1 MSGTPILTVKDLG
14 KRYGERIIFEGLTF
28 GLLPGAHIGLI
39 GRNGQGKSTMLKVL
53 AGEEKPTDGVV
64 VPSKGLTIGYV
75 GQEPRLDPNK
85 NVRGNVEEGIQEIKD
100 LLAKFDAV
108 NEKLGTELSDEEM
121 NETLEEQAK
130 LQAELD
136 AKDAWEVDRKLDV
149 AAEALRLPPWDAD
162 VNKLSGG
169 EKRRVALCR
178 VLMKHPDL
186 LLLDEPT
193 NHLDAETVSW
203 LENFLRDYTGTI
215 MLVTHDRYFL
225 DHVTKISCELDKG
238 RIRVYEGNYSAY
250 LEAREKLR
258 ATDKATQKKRA
269 TVLERELEWLRAGV
283 AARTTKNKARITN
296 YHKLLEEYESLDT
309 GEGSMELRLPMAE
322 RLGTKVVNAKHLSK
336 AYGDKVLMKD
346 FSFELPQGGIVG
358 VVGPNGMGKTTLI
371 KMILGTEKP
380 DSGSIEIGDTVRFC
394 YVDQGRDTLDPNKTV
409 YEEVSGMNR
418 AGGRDASPNA
428 AADWITIGKKTMP
441 VRQYLAHFL
450 LGGDIQQMKVGKLS
464 GGERNRVQ
472 LAKLLKQGGNVLVL
486 DEPTNDLD
494 LETLRVLEEALT
506 SFPGCAIVVTHDRYF
521 LDRIATHIISFEG
534 NGEVVWCEGS
544 WEVYQE
550 QRQRRLAER
559 NATDPSGKGKHRKML
574 KT

>member
-1 MSGTPILTVKDLG
+1 MSTPILTVKDLG
-14 KRYGERIIFEGLTF
+14 KRYGERVIFEGLTF
-28 GLLPGAHIGLI
+28 GLLKGAHIGLI

-53 AGEEKPTDGVV
+53 AGEEKPSDGVV

-75 GQEPRLDPNK
+75 GQEPRLDPTK
-85 NVRGNVEEGIQEIKD
+85 NVRQNVEEAVQEIHD
-100 LLAKFDAV
+100 LLKKFDEI
-108 NEKLGTELSDEEM
+108 NEKLGTDLSPEEM
-121 NETLEEQAK
+121 EETLEEQTK
-130 LQAELD
+130 IQAELD
-136 AKDAWEVDRKLDV
+136 AKDAWEVDRKLDI

-162 VNKLSGG
+162 VSKLSGG
-169 EKRRVALCR
+169 EKRRVALCKT
-178 VLMKHPDL
+178 LMKHPDL

-193 NHLDAETVSW
+193 NHLDSETVTW
-203 LENFLRDYTGTI
+203 LENFLVDYSGTI

-238 RIRVYEGNYSAY
+238 RIRVFEGNYSAY
-250 LEAREKLR
+250 LEAKEKLR

-269 TVLERELEWLRAGV
+269 SVLERELEWLRAGV

-296 YHKLLEEYESLDT
+296 YHKLQDEYDSLDM
-309 GEGSMELRLPMAE
+309 GEGTMELRLPVAE
-322 RLGTKVVNAKHLSK
+322 RLGTKVVNVKNLSK
-336 AYGDKVLMKD
+336 KFGDKVLLKD

-371 KMILGTEKP
+371 KMLLGKEKP
-380 DSGSIEIGDTVRFC
+380 DSGSVEVGETVRFC

-409 YEEVSGMNR
+409 YEEVSG
-418 AGGRDASPNA
+418 GT
-428 AADWITIGKKTMP
+428 DWIQIGKKTMP
-441 VRQYLAHFL
+441 TRQYLAHFL

-464 GGERNRVQ
+464 GGERNRTQ
-472 LAKLLKQGGNVLVL
+472 LAKLLREGGNVLVL

-506 SFPGCAIVVTHDRYF
+506 NFPGCAIVVTHDRYF
-521 LDRIATHIISFEG
+521 LDRIATHIIAFEG
-534 NGEVVWCEGS
+534 GTNEKGDGPNVVWCEGS

-550 QRQRRLAER
+550 QRARRLAEK

>member
-1 MSGTPILTVKDLG
+1 MSTPILTVKDLG

-28 GLLPGAHIGLI
+28 GLLKGAHIGLI

-53 AGEEKPTDGVV
+53 AGEETPSDGVV

-75 GQEPRLDPNK
+75 GQEPRLDPK
-85 NVRGNVEEGIQEIKD
+85 KDVRGNVEEAVQEIHD
-100 LLAKFDAV
+100 LLKKFDEV
-108 NEKLGTELSDEEM
+108 NEKLGTDLSPEEM
-121 NETLEEQAK
+121 EETLEEQAK

-136 AKDAWEVDRKLDV
+136 AKDAWEVDRRLEI
-149 AAEALRLPPWDAD
+149 AAQALRLPAWDAD

-169 EKRRVALCR
+169 EKRRVALCK

-193 NHLDAETVSW
+193 NHLDSETVSW
-203 LENFLRDYTGTI
+203 LEGFLRDYTGTI

-238 RIRVYEGNYSAY
+238 RIRVFEGNYSAY
-250 LEAREKLR
+250 LEAKEKLR

-269 TVLERELEWLRAGV
+269 SVLERELEWLRAGV

-296 YHKLLEEYESLDT
+296 YHKLQDEYDSLDT
-309 GEGSMELRLPMAE
+309 GESSMELRLPVAE
-322 RLGTKVVNAKHLSK
+322 RLGTKVVQTKGLTK
-336 AYGDKVLMKD
+336 KFGDKVLMKD

-371 KMILGTEKP
+371 KMLLGMEKP
-380 DSGSIEIGDTVRFC
+380 DSGTVEIGETVRFC
-394 YVDQGRDTLDPNKTV
+394 YVDQGRDTLEATKTV
-409 YEEVSGMNR
+409 YEEVSG
-418 AGGRDASPNA
+418 GT
-428 AADWITIGKKTMP
+428 DWIQIGKKTMP
-441 VRQYLAHFL
+441 TRQYLAHFL
-450 LGGDIQQMKVGKLS
+450 LGGDIQQMRVGKLS

-472 LAKLLKQGGNVLVL
+472 LAKLLRQGGNVLVL

-506 SFPGCAIVVTHDRYF
+506 SFPGSAVVVTHDRYF
-521 LDRIATHIISFEG
+521 LDRIATHIIAFEG
-534 NGEVVWCEGS
+534 TAEGESAPSVIWCEGS
-544 WEVYQE
+544 YEIYQE

-559 NATDPSGKGKHRKML
+559 NATDPTGKGKHRKML

>member
-1 MSGTPILTVKDLG
+1 MSTPILTVKDLG
-14 KRYGERIIFEGLTF
+14 KRYGERVIFEGLTF

-53 AGEEKPTDGVV
+53 AGEEKPSDGVV

-75 GQEPRLDPNK
+75 GQEPRLDPKK
-85 NVRGNVEEGIQEIKD
+85 NVRGNVEEAVQEIHD

-108 NEKLGTELSDEEM
+108 NEKLGTDLTPEQME
-121 NETLEEQAK
+121 ETLEEQAK

-136 AKDAWEVDRKLDV
+136 AKDAWEVDRRLEV
-149 AAEALRLPPWDAD
+149 AAEALRLPPWEAE
-162 VNKLSGG
+162 VEKLSGG
-169 EKRRVALCR
+169 EKRRVALCKI
-178 VLMKHPDL
+178 LMKHPDL

-193 NHLDAETVSW
+193 NHLDSETVTW
-203 LENFLRDYTGTI
+203 LENFLHDYTGTI

-238 RIRVYEGNYSAY
+238 RIRVFEGNYSAY
-250 LEAREKLR
+250 LEAKEKLR
-258 ATDKATQKKRA
+258 ATDKATQKKRSS
-269 TVLERELEWLRAGV
+269 VLERELEWLRAGV

-296 YHKLLEEYESLDT
+296 YHKLLEEYETLDT
-309 GEGSMELRLPMAE
+309 GESSMELRLPVAE
-322 RLGTKVVNAKHLSK
+322 RLGTKVVVVKNLSK
-336 AYGDKVLMKD
+336 SYGDKVLLKD

-371 KMILGTEKP
+371 KMILGMEKP
-380 DSGSIEIGDTVRFC
+380 DSGSIEIGETVRFC

-409 YEEVSGMNR
+409 YEEVSG
-418 AGGRDASPNA
+418 GT
-428 AADWITIGKKTMP
+428 DWIQIGKKTMP
-441 VRQYLAHFL
+441 TRQYLAHFL
-450 LGGDIQQMKVGKLS
+450 LGGDIQQMRVGKLS

-472 LAKLLKQGGNVLVL
+472 LAKLLRQGGNVLVL

-521 LDRIATHIISFEG
+521 LDRIATHIIAFEG
-534 NGEVVWCEGS
+534 KREGDEAPGVVWCEGS

-550 QRQRRLAER
+550 QRQRRLAEK

-574 KT
+574 KA

>member
-1 MSGTPILTVKDLG
+1 MSTPILTVKDLG
-14 KRYGERIIFEGLTF
+14 KRYGERVIFEGLTF

-53 AGEEKPTDGVV
+53 AGEEKPSDGVV

-75 GQEPRLDPNK
+75 GQEPQLDPKK
-85 NVRGNVEEGIQEIKD
+85 NVRGNVEEAVKEIHD

-108 NEKLGTELSDEEM
+108 NEKLGTDLTPEQME
-121 NETLEEQAK
+121 ETLEEQAK

-136 AKDAWEVDRKLDV
+136 AKDAWEVDRRLEV
-149 AAEALRLPPWDAD
+149 AAQALRLPPWEAE
-162 VNKLSGG
+162 VSKLSGG
-169 EKRRVALCR
+169 EKRRVALCKI
-178 VLMKHPDL
+178 LMRHPDL

-203 LENFLRDYTGTI
+203 LENFLHDYTGTI

-238 RIRVYEGNYSAY
+238 RIRVFEGNYSAY
-250 LEAREKLR
+250 LEAKEKLR
-258 ATDKATQKKRA
+258 ATDKATQKKRSS
-269 TVLERELEWLRAGV
+269 VLERELEWLRAGV

-309 GEGSMELRLPMAE
+309 SESSMELRLPVAE
-322 RLGTKVVNAKHLSK
+322 RLGTKVVNAKNLSK
-336 AYGDKVLMKD
+336 SYGDKVLLKD

-371 KMILGTEKP
+371 KMILGMEKA
-380 DSGSIEIGDTVRFC
+380 DSGSIEVGETVRFC
-394 YVDQGRDTLDPNKTV
+394 YVDQGRDTLNPDKTV
-409 YEEVSGMNR
+409 YEEVSG
-418 AGGRDASPNA
+418 GT
-428 AADWITIGKKTMP
+428 DWIQIGKKTMP
-441 VRQYLAHFL
+441 TRQYLAHFL
-450 LGGDIQQMKVGKLS
+450 LGGDIQQMRTGKLS

-472 LAKLLKQGGNVLVL
+472 LAKLLRQGGNVLVL

-521 LDRIATHIISFEG
+521 LDRIATHIIAFEG
-534 NGEVVWCEGS
+534 DAEVVWCEGS

-550 QRQRRLAER
+550 QRQRRLAEK

-574 KT
+574 KA